1 MRNMKKKKDPTPEP
15 SSFEEDNVD
24 TEFEVGSEEE
34 TSDDEFTPTKG
45 RNAQRQEARKREITQ
60 FSYRPNFFQLK
71 ERYLAEFILGVY
83 LDYFQYRVLEIK

>member
-1 MRNMKKKKDPTPEP
+1 MRNMRKKKDPTPEP

-60 FSYRPNFFQLK
+60 FSYQQNFFSTKRTL
-71 ERYLAEFILGVY
+71 FS
-83 LDYFQYRVLEIK
+83 RVHIGSLSRLFSI